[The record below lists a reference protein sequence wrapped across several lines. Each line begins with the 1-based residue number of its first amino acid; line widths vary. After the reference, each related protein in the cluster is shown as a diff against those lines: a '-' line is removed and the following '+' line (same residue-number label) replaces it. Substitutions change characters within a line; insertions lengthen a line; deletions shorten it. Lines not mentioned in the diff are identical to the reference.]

1 MTASICGGYNASYR
15 SSAPQH
21 NLVLATGKRPFVG
34 FHYALEG
41 GSVPVLSDVAI
52 AMASKLA
59 NAIKDTARTE
69 LLLTEDYGCLEADAG
84 QVTVQYNQKQIAD
97 NVDITSAAKHFTLNL
112 DFGPYYI
119 KYTRNGRHLVL
130 GGKKGHVAAL
140 DWITKN

>member
-1 MTASICGGYNASYR
+1 MYTIFIITYIIVYIIDYIIDILHYSFYIIHFIIVQANCDDLPPITNLSYKKWGYKSQDIVNDSEVIGTTSVNSFDHLMTASICGGYNASYR

-59 NAIKDTARTE
+59 NAIGTA
-69 LLLTEDYGCLEADAG
+69 
-84 QVTVQYNQKQIAD
+84 V
-97 NVDITSAAKHFTLNL
+97 
-112 DFGPYYI
+112 P
-119 KYTRNGRHLVL
+119 
-130 GGKKGHVAAL
+130 
-140 DWITKN
+140 